1 MSASAALSVP
11 SHAAQPRRLAVAR
24 DALVIEGC
32 ELAGVE
38 LAGYATGPALG
49 TAPVV
54 VVVGGIT
61 ASPFPFTGEDAWW
74 PARAAEDLID
84 PVRHTVLAPCWPGNG
99 STWRGLSDGPLPPL
113 SAAGLADLIAVWLD
127 GIGATAPVWF
137 VGASLGGMVGA
148 ALAMRHRERVARL
161 VAISAALRPDGWGT
175 AMRHLQR
182 ELVRDGLRGGDVAAG
197 MVRARQ
203 LGILTYRG
211 RAELDHRFG
220 LLSRGLDRPPVADYL
235 DHHGRAFAA
244 RFPVRTFMLLSEAID
259 RCELRDRRA
268 LARVTAEVA
277 VVGVPGDLLFP
288 FELQEDMHRELVAA
302 GATASL
308 WTLPSEFG
316 HDAFLADQARLA
328 ALLRGAGCFTAGHGP
343 R

>member
-1 MSASAALSVP
+1 M
-11 SHAAQPRRLAVAR
+11 VAR
-24 DALVIEGC
+24 EAMSIDGHEITD
-32 ELAGVE
+32 VE
-38 LAGYATGPALG
+38 LVGYAIGPALG
-49 TAPVV
+49 TAPIV

-61 ASPFPFTGEDAWW
+61 ASPFPFTGHDAWW
-74 PARAAEDLID
+74 PALAAEDLID
-84 PVRHTVLAPCWPGNG
+84 PVRQTVLTPCWPGNG
-99 STWRGLSDGPLPPL
+99 STWAGFTEEPLPPL
-113 SAAGLADLIAVWLD
+113 SAAGLAALIEAWLD
-127 GIGATAPVWF
+127 GIGVTTPIRF

-148 ALAMRHRERVARL
+148 ALAAGRPERVATL

-182 ELVRDGLRGGDVAAG
+182 ELVRDGLRTGDITAG

-211 RAELDHRFG
+211 RAELDTRFG
-220 LLSRGLDRPPVADYL
+220 LLAPGVERPPVAAYL

-259 RCELRDRRA
+259 RCRLLDPAA
-268 LARVTAEVA
+268 LARVSAEVV

-288 FELQEDMHRELVAA
+288 FELQQEMHRELAAA
-302 GATASL
+302 GVTASL
-308 WTLPSEFG
+308 WTLDSEFG
-316 HDAFLADQARLA
+316 HDAFLADQERLA
-328 ALLRGAGCFTAGHGP
+328 GVLRDAGCFAAGRGP